1 MAIDADVFAL
11 DLGRTVTN
19 LIRNKKYMELLTEY
33 FRDTRKKLLEIM
45 DECNIPTIPMNVFAS
60 TAILVSAVIGSD
72 ITAFIRTEKNLKI
85 TDATKRLIYRILV
98 YAITNVLYALEDFTM
113 LCVEET
119 LKEIEK
125 GGGNGAS
132 K

>member
-1 MAIDADVFAL
+1 MGINADVIAL

-19 LIRNKKYMELLTEY
+19 LIRNKKYMEMLAEY
-33 FRDTRKKLLEIM
+33 FMDTRKKLFEIM
-45 DECNIPTIPMNVFAS
+45 DECNIPTTPMNVFAS

-72 ITAFIRTEKNLKI
+72 ITAFIRTEKDLKI

-113 LCVEET
+113 FCVEET
-119 LKEIEK
+119 LKETEK
-125 GGGNGAS
+125 GGKGEG
-132 K
+132 